1 MDDLSFEQLHKIEK
15 EHTCPKGPDFFFPQL
30 YDISQTN
37 DHLQED
43 LAKFGYRK
51 KCESNSL
58 LRTLLYFG
66 YLLEPAVTE
75 IWQLDFLFSNL
86 AYLCHSF

>member
-1 MDDLSFEQLHKIEK
+1 MSFLWKKSQLFFSFLIFKFFFCWKHHHNFYLWMICHLSNFTKLKRNTLVQKVQI
-15 EHTCPKGPDFFFPQL
+15 FFFPQL

-51 KCESNSL
+51 KNVKVIH
-58 LRTLLYFG
+58 F
-66 YLLEPAVTE
+66 
-75 IWQLDFLFSNL
+75 
-86 AYLCHSF
+86 